1 MEKIE
6 WRDVVGFE
14 SHYEA
19 SNTGLI
25 KRKFGQTIYKD
36 GRVAYFSETIL
47 KFGYNKKGYARVYL
61 SIGSKKHTKSVHR
74 LIAETFIDNP
84 DKKQTVN
91 HIDCNK
97 LNNHVNN
104 LEWMTNKENIRH
116 AFDSGRF
123 KERDKTTIFNIK
135 HMRDKL
141 CN

>member
-47 KFGYNKKGYARVYL
+47 KPSLCKKGYLRVYL
-61 SIGSKKHTKSVHR
+61 SIGSKKHTKRIHR
-74 LIAETFIDNP
+74 LIALTFVENP
-84 DKKQTVN
+84 DKKETVN

-97 LNNHVNN
+97 LNNHVSN
-104 LEWMTNKENIRH
+104 LEWMTNQENMRH
-116 AFDSGRF
+116 AFDNGMY
-123 KERDKTTIFNIK
+123 KDRDKI
-135 HMRDKL
+135 RKL
-141 CN
+141 YKNKKCS

>member
-47 KFGYNKKGYARVYL
+47 KPSLCKKGYLRVYL
-61 SIGSKKHTKSVHR
+61 SIGSKKHTKRIHR
-74 LIAETFIDNP
+74 LIALTFVENP
-84 DKKQTVN
+84 DKKETVN

-97 LNNHVNN
+97 LNNHVSN
-104 LEWMTNKENIRH
+104 LEWMTNQENMRH
-116 AFDSGRF
+116 AFDNGMYQD
-123 KERDKTTIFNIK
+123 RDKI
-135 HMRDKL
+135 RKL
-141 CN
+141 YKNKKCS